1 MDLGDDV
8 VKLSLDLMEL
18 KILCVYPLM
27 EMAMESKLSRVV
39 GSVEE
44 DTLWVALEELAR
56 LQLEQA
62 RDNLPR
68 ELHPTP

>member
-44 DTLWVALEELAR
+44 DTL
-56 LQLEQA
+56 
-62 RDNLPR
+62 
-68 ELHPTP
+68 